1 MEYKTVSL
9 ADQVFER
16 LETDILAGKY
26 KRGEIITEL
35 RLCTELE
42 VSRTPIREA
51 LRRLLQEHLVEETGK
66 GTMVLGITLK
76 DFEDMCAIR
85 LKIEELAIRG
95 FIDCAN
101 EDAKKEL
108 KEALEFQEFYLN
120 RSDTDHIK
128 VMDGR
133 FHEIIYRN
141 CGSMILCDTL
151 LPLHKRVQ
159 MFRKMSIDR
168 TGRAEK
174 SVAEHREIFEAIMNS
189 DKETASRLMTAHVA
203 NARATIIGK

>member
-95 FIDCAN
+95 FIDCSS